1 MKVVISEG
9 FTCRFPTPIYAVRGW
24 VRQFRNWSIDL
35 IVVWLFAGNAA
46 SNVRV
51 VGAYLG
57 TFRGHVFKIPQFL
70 IAGEVSKAT
79 SK

>member
-9 FTCRFPTPIYAVRGW
+9 FICRFPTPIYAVRGW

-46 SNVRV
+46 SNVRL
-51 VGAYLG
+51 VGIYLG
-57 TFRGHVFKIPQFL
+57 TFGGHVFTTERYE
-70 IAGEVSKAT
+70 G
-79 SK
+79 

>member
-9 FTCRFPTPIYAVRGW
+9 FTCRFPTPIYAARGS

-35 IVVWLFAGNAA
+35 IVVWLFAGNPA
-46 SNVRV
+46 SNVRL

-57 TFRGHVFKIPQFL
+57 TFRGHVFKTERY
-70 IAGEVSKAT
+70 AA
-79 SK
+79 